1 MSFIVN
7 GPGDMTLG
15 ATDRAA
21 AIAEV
26 KGALRLSRGDD
37 DALVAAFA
45 ETALGLAERF
55 TGRVLIARAMT
66 EMLDAD
72 PRWQALGATPVRSI
86 TGVATLDEIG
96 VPTPLSPDRHAID
109 LDADGT
115 GWVRTTG
122 TGGRIAVEYVAGLC
136 DGWTRIAAPVRQ
148 GAVLLAAHL
157 YDQRDAATPPPVAVA
172 ALWRPYRTMAL
183 VRRRHAC

>member
-1 MSFIVN
+1 MTIIVN
-7 GPGDMTLG
+7 GPGEMTLG
-15 ATDRAA
+15 TADRAA
-21 AIAEV
+21 AIAAV
-26 KGALRLSRGDD
+26 KGALRLSRGED

-45 ETALGLAERF
+45 ETALGVAERF
-55 TGRVLIARAMT
+55 VGRVMIARAMSET
-66 EMLDAD
+66 LDAD

-96 VPTPLSPDRHAID
+96 VPTPLSPDLYAID
-109 LDADGT
+109 LDTDGT

-122 TGGRIAVEYVAGLC
+122 VGGRIAVSYVAGVA
-136 DGWTRIAAPVRQ
+136 DGWDRIATPLRQ

-157 YDQRDAATPPPVAVA
+157 YDQRDAATPPPVAVT

-183 VRRRHAC
+183 VRRRRAC